1 MTPTETAALYLALT
15 ETDYTAALALAH
27 EFEDK
32 ATAEQFAE
40 YLAALEM
47 CELKDADLD
56 ALFHARLVALC
67 KASLPRL
74 ALLVPKANGI

>member
-1 MTPTETAALYLALT
+1 MTPT
-15 ETDYTAALALAH
+15 
-27 EFEDK
+27 
-32 ATAEQFAE
+32 AERLVE
-40 YLAALEM
+40 R
-47 CELKDADLD
+47 ELKDTDLD